1 MFVPSV
7 NRCWIFEKKL
17 QDYINLDQ
25 LWNTLQLQVIPV
37 QFFKYHSITIQKRYS
52 INTDKNPICSCRDG
66 SSSPVTSL
74 WNNSISF
81 QLMQKALS
89 FMFDRALETSLLLLL
104 PGACVT
110 IFAKK
115 VVCLIFVE
123 NFYLFQ
129 VKRQ

>member
-1 MFVPSV
+1 
-7 NRCWIFEKKL
+7 
-17 QDYINLDQ
+17 
-25 LWNTLQLQVIPV
+25 
-37 QFFKYHSITIQKRYS
+37 
-52 INTDKNPICSCRDG
+52 
-66 SSSPVTSL
+66 
-74 WNNSISF
+74 
-81 QLMQKALS
+81 MQKALS

-104 PGACVT
+104 PGTCVT